1 MERIAQHI
9 SQIRHKC
16 QEACAQCSVQL
27 CAVHNTIKI
36 LEKLELQVVAGIWKP
51 DQGKNL
57 GKIRIP
63 FFAADIT
70 HAAMEMMYVD
80 TLENSHF
87 VGKGSRTRRLDDGSR
102 QTLVI

>member
-1 MERIAQHI
+1 M
-9 SQIRHKC
+9 C
-16 QEACAQCSVQL
+16 V
-27 CAVHNTIKI
+27 VHNTIKI

-57 GKIRIP
+57 GILIP

-87 VGKGSRTRRLDDGSR
+87 VKNTASED
-102 QTLVI
+102 QT